1 MEPQKKLDARGLFCP
16 EPVFRTKIEIEKTS
30 LAELL
35 RSFNELDSSSLVEIL
50 LAYDN
55 LSDFFINVD
64 SFNTIQKAIQ
74 QSFIDIRST
83 KEGVE
88 EEKEDLQNEK
98 SEELELRDLQV
109 YEKNRIEK
117 DEAEKQRLLDI
128 TKGEEAEYQKILS
141 AREKDASTIRSELF
155 LLRGSAAIPFGKALE
170 LANLVF
176 AKTGVRPAFLL
187 GVVQKKMFLF
197 FQILLVSTD
206 SGVGNNPHFF
216 CLK

>member
-128 TKGEEAEYQKILS
+128 TKGEEAEYQKIISDKKAKHKTFAIAFGKRFSAFVAFAIFIFTAIVGKFQTPVINYYLWMSILLS
-141 AREKDASTIRSELF
+141 FIF
-155 LLRGSAAIPFGKALE
+155 LLFPSEK
-170 LANLVF
+170 LA
-176 AKTGVRPAFLL
+176 RI
-187 GVVQKKMFLF
+187 F
-197 FQILLVSTD
+197 FKILLTLVT
-206 SGVGNNPHFF
+206 P
-216 CLK
+216 L